1 MNEST
6 RLNQSK
12 PKKKNKL
19 IEEEDYD
26 DDEEEEDDFDHTEYG
41 IKYNQSEDIENS
53 NLLYNNSDNNIE
65 EPQEEQKE
73 ADKSE
78 QQESESNKDDQESQN
93 MSYHS
98 LNNENNKPD
107 QQEQF
112 IFTQKRNKNRNQR
125 VFSTIRPQ
133 LVYEDFSKRGEL
145 SKQSSSSSFSSI
157 SSEKVIQKLLK
168 LSHQVKH
175 ESGSESNP
183 QNSQQPPQPSTYFDI
198 EKGIINQLTQ
208 IKEELKEQE
217 KNQLSNSL
225 GLLNTEIKQYEQLI
239 ELMLE
244 EELPSN
250 YVKEIDPDQQI
261 VYFNIVTKT
270 SSYEHPLI
278 NKFRRVLFEKK
289 FKEDEVDFFKLENRK
304 GIPTK
309 FSHNPIIQYAK
320 KEEKKIEKKKSLLD
334 NQQKVAAAVNVKE
347 TLSPDKN
354 QKESALAAAKRQVS
368 KSVYKKQS
376 ISTKIQKSI
385 GGMGDIPAKKQPEP
399 VSLFLQHQNIPIINP
414 ALMFTDIKIG
424 TLNPKQEFVEFR
436 FKEMMNELSQMKDTN
451 TYRFI
456 KDRIYPAIEEDENDN
471 ENKKDQ
477 NKEGLTTSQP
487 QENTQKIK
495 QDQAV
500 PNLNLYHKALLTTQ
514 SKFNKNSD
522 KKLFNGQL
530 IRNGLSYIVQTA
542 NSTARGTSNKQLGHS
557 NNVSGVEFS
566 ETTIGAQQSLQNV
579 QENIQDSTTQ
589 QQPDNQNQMTQS
601 SRSQQK
607 IGKKESQESSRKL
620 DIANQKIKSG
630 LSTSSVNQT
639 EITTPKHTQLDGE
652 NPDFSVQT
660 NEFKPEKQK
669 QQVQY
674 LDIYPIRQER
684 ENLIETIERELIIAT
699 EYYEY
704 KYGKDLFI
712 QQQIIESQKSFKRA
726 NPEDVI
732 FAMNFLNIQIN
743 QSQLFWVARAFATL
757 DLPDFWTEIYDE
769 EEEQIVYVNQL
780 TNFHFNIHPSIVFIQ
795 KIITEYKR
803 KRDQEAM
810 KRAQQTFAFKHKSYL
825 FTAEYP
831 KTAQNDIIN
840 KKDALYYD
848 QMHNLNNTTFQ
859 EDLNMIFEN
868 RMGIQYSVNLTKLHQ
883 KLDKI
888 NLYRGDQTT
897 VPIKNKLEYI
907 SNTLNNIKRK
917 ENKQIAPINPYFD
930 DIYFYVDTEQEVA
943 ENKIFSETDIS
954 KSKRNKGKHKRSNSN
969 LSDQHMLVLS
979 RELGLNFPEDIHV
992 LILVHEFIE
1001 TKEQLNNEWRFRHT
1015 NKNTFY
1021 WFHRKDQKC
1030 QIKYP
1035 YLQELKDIVQLFQH
1049 SLKKDIQKIKINKDN
1064 LKYLSM
1070 FKSSKQVVLS
1080 KIKQES
1086 RDFVKKYMA
1095 YNSQSK
1101 KNDKKLNMDNND
1113 EMLTL
1118 SSSEDEKALQVD
1130 KKMQKLDAKTDGY
1143 QLKHVMNVLR
1153 NKSQITEQDIK
1164 EKVLF
1169 NWPLK
1174 FIYKEHKIEDLNQT
1188 KEKTSNVK
1196 EKKIGMNLKEN
1207 QKNALK
1213 KLKAMTKVVGL
1224 TKSSTESLT
1233 DLSKKQSII
1242 SSATTI
1248 SIGQKPNSSTSL
1260 GSASAISKNL
1270 VRQNTNKKQ
1279 YPPTSYQIMQNPGYF
1294 SGKTS
1299 QEYYRFF
1306 SDSSRSSS
1314 SSSNNSSRSSS
1325 DSAKNSQSNLDSSQS
1340 SLFKFFKSN
1349 NEPQVPDSSI
1359 LEQLVQLQGLPTQND
1374 NDQDQKNQL
1383 NVRFEDEAQAD
1394 QKEQDASNQNNQAT
1408 DSQQE
1413 QEANEYTYQKQV
1425 EFDDTINS
1433 TQINND
1439 STQVDISQ
1447 DQSKSKDKKHGKSG
1461 SKKQQRSISSKKSY
1475 TKSPLKDGKKKSKKP
1490 SISPNKSGQFSVHN
1504 QQLYQQNQNNLQ
1516 LNSKQIGN
1524 QKQVKKGSEVN
1535 NKNQPISK
1543 LQNAASMISKVV
1555 SITKP
1560 SQEQDKNK
1568 VNNQNQQGQSF
1579 IRLQETPKDQPKQQS
1594 QQQQL
1599 QKELTIKKDNE
1610 NQIGGKDQK
1619 QEIANQKQNE
1629 QQVNKQE
1636 PDQQSVPLVD
1646 QKQDQINEKTQDQQ
1660 NLQQQEIVQKQQE
1673 QVEQNTEIKNL
1684 QNDQIKDQSTEQNN
1698 EKENQNT
1705 EIQKA
1710 QTNETQSLENQQEP
1724 KTEPQTEVPKIDLEK
1739 LENFSQNQNE
1749 QQNQPQNIP
1758 DQANTPIPDQNQ
1770 ISSQKEKEEQTK
1782 VEISSPQRNFSSPIM
1797 SPQRISSRQSFLKK
1811 VEEPLKLDS
1820 DPQTPK
1826 KSGDGSPT
1834 PKSVNQRRG
1843 SFRWNR
1849 NEQRKSESH
1858 IEQQKIAQAKLQEEK
1873 KLSKKQ
1879 EGDKIED
1886 SYKSLF
1892 QKHFK
1897 VKAKQMNLL
1906 QPKINIQESVLSKY
1920 INQQDVISED
1930 AQEDVLDRDS
1940 DDEKSNNWLYTNQFK
1955 NFMAQQNKRGVIVQ
1969 NKRTNIMI
1977 PLNQTVGSI
1986 YHQAK
1991 TGSFIQNIKLSGI
2004 DVHHTS
2010 HTVRRESN
2018 PVYLYPELKNQQAY
2032 LNHQLRN
2039 QFYQATIQ
2047 QQKIK
2052 EEILFVDQFNSNFIM
2067 KQQGLDQD
2075 KQAEVI
2081 HKKNEKSLEKSS
2093 NDNNQKN
2100 KINQIIEKKGTIF
2113 PTLQQP
2119 TKKLVPHITHKV
2131 RLIKTT
2137 SNFNFKQNRSLSPKT
2152 ESLQNNVV
2160 TQDNINSPS
2169 RKQTQDFSRKQ
2180 TQEFGRKLT
2189 HEITSQQAQE
2199 LGRGSGINKAFSP
2212 KKSIDYVLKIS
2223 RQQSMASDGSSPKN
2237 QRMLESSSP
2246 RKKQSSVFNNLDS
2259 TANNKRNSSRLE
2271 NIFQKGNVKEN
2282 EQSDIVPVES
2292 QAIILNEENFKTQIE
2307 NISKYQDDYSN
2318 FKIKQM
2324 LSNLL
2329 KKMPYVKVDFQNQII
2344 NKLKSIPDNP
2354 NKKLNSYRVFQV
2366 EAQSHLELIK
2376 LKYLKKKLDL
2386 IAFDFIMSNLRIPKE
2401 AKKTIYDSE
2410 LLKSRMYRKFRN
2422 FFRDIRTYLISLQ
2435 DIFQNLQR
2443 MIIDSKFEW
2452 KILPKLYGIMTQKF
2466 QRQIAKIN
2474 KENIF
2479 EKIVLHYEKKKLK
2492 QLLGEQEQNKL
2503 QQNENKNQDEELAD
2517 EIMLSDVESDPED
2530 QNDLNPF
2537 SQQFTLVS
2545 SKVLNKMIKDQK
2557 KKQRKRQKLIKKLE
2571 KGLLQKADSDEEQEY
2586 AENIKIYKQIQQ
2598 AKTEDDE
2605 AKNNEQIQEREEN
2618 AILKKVEQKKN
2629 IVHIDQLRKEI
2640 ERQTEKQKQK
2650 EIKKQKKK
2658 MMEEQDEEDEEDEEY
2673 DDFDGENKKKKKGQ
2687 DEDDSKYNSESSDN
2701 ESSYFSTESSNSD
2714 LDSKGEE
2721 MYEENQRIN
2730 LLLKVF
2736 DDPKYIFLFQQFL
2749 QNQEKITQ
2757 LEESNQIW
2765 KLLTNQLG
2773 HIHTMFR
2780 DSVKRVEIFLDYGMA
2795 TSDLDKMIKRLKI
2808 DINREGDLIWI
2819 AYFYCGVLLRY
2830 SSNFS
2835 NDVLQA
2841 ILQSEEQNDYDS
2853 FFMEML
2859 DLNRVKRQFV
2869 MIEMN
2874 SKNINDYLIYS
2885 QWFKFYN
2892 NKSGQMFFYNPMLK
2906 KKVSSLSQKIF
2917 TMQEHFKAIDKYKFI
2932 EMIDFIM
2939 NKIKDEE
2946 EKDLAMQFSQ
2956 FFKQQPMDSKF
2967 NESTNREKKSILH
2980 YKSKSQIRGSIR
2992 GFIDSNPNLQ
3002 NSIQK
3007 FIYDQNKQIF

>member
-1 MNEST
+1 
-6 RLNQSK
+6 
-12 PKKKNKL
+12 
-19 IEEEDYD
+19 
-26 DDEEEEDDFDHTEYG
+26 
-41 IKYNQSEDIENS
+41 
-53 NLLYNNSDNNIE
+53 
-65 EPQEEQKE
+65 
-73 ADKSE
+73 
-78 QQESESNKDDQESQN
+78 
-93 MSYHS
+93 
-98 LNNENNKPD
+98 
-107 QQEQF
+107 
-112 IFTQKRNKNRNQR
+112 
-125 VFSTIRPQ
+125 
-133 LVYEDFSKRGEL
+133 
-145 SKQSSSSSFSSI
+145 
-157 SSEKVIQKLLK
+157 
-168 LSHQVKH
+168 
-175 ESGSESNP
+175 
-183 QNSQQPPQPSTYFDI
+183 
-198 EKGIINQLTQ
+198 
-208 IKEELKEQE
+208 
-217 KNQLSNSL
+217 
-225 GLLNTEIKQYEQLI
+225 
-239 ELMLE
+239 MLE

-250 YVKEIDPDQQI
+250 YIKEIDPDQQI
-261 VYFNIVTKT
+261 IYFNKVTKT

-278 NKFRRVLFEKK
+278 NKFRRVLYEKK
-289 FKEDEVDFFKLENRK
+289 FKEDEVELFKLENRK

-309 FSHNPIIQYAK
+309 FTHNPIIQYAK
-320 KEEKKIEKKKSLLD
+320 KEEKKIEKKKSLQD
-334 NQQKVAAAVNVKE
+334 SQQKAAVAVNVKE

-354 QKESALAAAKRQVS
+354 LKESALATAKRQVS

-376 ISTKIQKSI
+376 ISSKIQKSI
-385 GGMGDIPAKKQPEP
+385 GGMGDIPTKKQPEP

-436 FKEMMNELSQMKDTN
+436 YKEMMNELQLMKDTN

-456 KDRIYPAIEEDENDN
+456 KDRIYPAIEDDENDN

-477 NKEGLTTSQP
+477 NKEGGGTSSQP
-487 QENTQKIK
+487 QENNQKVK
-495 QDQAV
+495 QDLAV
-500 PNLNLYHKALLTTQ
+500 SNLNLYHKALLITQ
-514 SKFNKNSD
+514 QKFNKNSD

-530 IRNGLSYIVQTA
+530 IRNGLSYIVQVA
-542 NSTARGTSNKQLGHS
+542 NSTARGTSNKNLGYS

-566 ETTIGAQQSLQNV
+566 ETTIGAQQSLMNV
-579 QENIQDSTTQ
+579 QENIQDSTTP
-589 QQPDNQNQMTQS
+589 QQPDNQNPMTQS
-601 SRSQQK
+601 EKSQQK
-607 IGKKESQESSRKL
+607 ISKKESQESSRKL

-639 EITTPKHTQLDGE
+639 EITTPKNNQLEGE
-652 NPDFSVQT
+652 NSDFSVQP

-674 LDIYPIRQER
+674 LDIYPIRQEK
-684 ENLIETIERELIIAT
+684 ENLIEMIERELMIAT

-712 QQQIIESQKSFKRA
+712 QQQIIEAQKSFKRA

-743 QSQLFWVARAFATL
+743 QSQLFWVARAFASL

-810 KRAQQTFAFKHKSYL
+810 NRAQQTFAFKHKSYL

-831 KTAQNDIIN
+831 KSAQSEAIN
-840 KKDALYYD
+840 KKDPQYYD
-848 QMHNLNNTTFQ
+848 QMYNLNNAAFYQ
-859 EDLNMIFEN
+859 EDLNMVFEN
-868 RMGIQYSVNLTKLHQ
+868 RMGIQYSVNLTKLYQ

-888 NLYRGDQTT
+888 NLYKSDQTT

-930 DIYFYVDTEQEVA
+930 DIYFFVDTEQEVA
-943 ENKIFSETDIS
+943 ENKIFSETDLS
-954 KSKRNKGKHKRSNSN
+954 KLKGLKRKHKRQNSN
-969 LSDQHMLVLS
+969 LSDQHMFILS
-979 RELGLNFPEDIHV
+979 RELGLNFPEDIHC

-1001 TKEQLNNEWRFRHT
+1001 SKESQNNEWRFRHT

-1035 YLQELKDIVQLFQH
+1035 YIQELKDIVQLFQH

-1086 RDFVKKYMA
+1086 RDFVKKYMSF
-1095 YNSQSK
+1095 NNQQ
-1101 KNDKKLNMDNND
+1101 KNNDQKLNIENND

-1118 SSSEDEKALQVD
+1118 SSSDDEKMLEVG
-1130 KKMQKLDAKTDGY
+1130 KKMQKLDAKADGY
-1143 QLKHVMNVLR
+1143 QLKHVMNILR

-1174 FIYKEHKIEDLNQT
+1174 FIYKEHKIEGLNQT
-1188 KEKTSNVK
+1188 KEKVANVK
-1196 EKKIGMNLKEN
+1196 EKKIAMNLKEN

-1248 SIGQKPNSSTSL
+1248 SIGQKPSSSTSL
-1260 GSASAISKNL
+1260 GSASAVSKNL

-1294 SGKTS
+1294 QGKTS
-1299 QEYYRFF
+1299 QEYYKFF
-1306 SDSSRSSS
+1306 SDSSISS
-1314 SSSNNSSRSSS
+1314 SSSNSSNNSSSE
-1325 DSAKNSQSNLDSSQS
+1325 SADNSQSNLDTSQN
-1340 SLFKFFKSN
+1340 SLFKFYKSS

-1359 LEQLVQLQGLPTQND
+1359 LQQLAQIQGIDTQVEEN
-1374 NDQDQKNQL
+1374 QDQKKQL
-1383 NVRFEDEAQAD
+1383 NVKFEDEGQVG
-1394 QKEQDASNQNNQAT
+1394 QQEQNTQNQNNQVI

-1413 QEANEYTYQKQV
+1413 QEANTDMEKKQV

-1461 SKKQQRSISSKKSY
+1461 QKKQQRSISSKKSY
-1475 TKSPLKDGKKKSKKP
+1475 TKSPLKDGKKRSKK
-1490 SISPNKSGQFSVHN
+1490 SSTSPNKSGQFSIHN
-1504 QQLYQQNQNNLQ
+1504 QQILSQSQYNQQQN
-1516 LNSKQIGN
+1516 SKVMGN
-1524 QKQVKKGSEVN
+1524 QKQVKKGSETN
-1535 NKNQPISK
+1535 NKNQPTQK
-1543 LQNAASMISKVV
+1543 LQTAVNLVSKVV
-1555 SITKP
+1555 SIGKQP
-1560 SQEQDKNK
+1560 QEQDKNK
-1568 VNNQNQQGQSF
+1568 VNNYHQQGQSLLK
-1579 IRLQETPKDQPKQQS
+1579 LQETPKDQPKQQ
-1594 QQQQL
+1594 QQQL
-1599 QKELTIKKDNE
+1599 QQQQIQKQLIIKKDIE
-1610 NQIGGKDQK
+1610 NQIDSKDEK
-1619 QEIANQKQNE
+1619 QDIANQKQN
-1629 QQVNKQE
+1629 
-1636 PDQQSVPLVD
+1636 DQQIKQKEPVQETAAIVD
-1646 QKQDQINEKTQDQQ
+1646 QKQDIINEKAQDQQ
-1660 NLQQQEIVQKQQE
+1660 NLQQQETVQKQQQ
-1673 QVEQNTEIKNL
+1673 QVEQNSETKDL
-1684 QNDQIKDQSTEQNN
+1684 QSEQVKDQPTEQSNQ
-1698 EKENQNT
+1698 KETDTSETKQEQVNV
-1705 EIQKA
+1705 
-1710 QTNETQSLENQQEP
+1710 TQSQENSQEP
-1724 KTEPQTEVPKIDLEK
+1724 KTDTQTDEVPKIGLEK
-1739 LENFSQNQNE
+1739 LEKNSQNQNK
-1749 QQNQPQNIP
+1749 QQNLTQNSA
-1758 DQANTPIPDQNQ
+1758 DHANTQYQNQ
-1770 ISSQKEKEEQTK
+1770 ISNKQEKEDETK
-1782 VEISSPQRNFSSPIM
+1782 VQVSSPSKIYSSPII
-1797 SPQRISSRQSFLKK
+1797 SPQRISTRQSFLKK
-1811 VEEPLKLDS
+1811 VEEPLKVDS
-1820 DPQTPK
+1820 DPQTPR
-1826 KSGDGSPT
+1826 KSGDNSPT
-1834 PKSVNQRRG
+1834 QKNANQRRG
-1843 SFRWNR
+1843 SLRWNR

-1858 IEQQKIAQAKLQEEK
+1858 IDQQKIVQSKLQEEK
-1873 KLSKKQ
+1873 KLQKKK
-1879 EGDKIED
+1879 DDVKIED

-1906 QPKINIQESVLSKY
+1906 QPKINVLESVLSKY
-1920 INQQDVISED
+1920 INYQDVISED
-1930 AQEDVLDRDS
+1930 AQEDALDRDS

-1955 NFMAQQNKRGVIVQ
+1955 NFMAQQNKKGVIAQ
-1969 NKRTNIMI
+1969 NKRINIMI

-1986 YHQAK
+1986 YQQAK
-1991 TGSFIQNIKLSGI
+1991 TGSLVQNIKLSGI
-2004 DVHHTS
+2004 DVQHKNSTL
-2010 HTVRRESN
+2010 RRESN

-2039 QFYQATIQ
+2039 QFYQASIQ

-2052 EEILFVDQFNSNFIM
+2052 EEILFVDQFNSNFIT
-2067 KQQGLDQD
+2067 KQQGLTQD
-2075 KQAEVI
+2075 KSPDVI
-2081 HKKNEKSLEKSS
+2081 HKKNEQSLEKLS
-2093 NDNNQKN
+2093 NDNNLKN
-2100 KINQIIEKKGTIF
+2100 KMNTIIERKATIF

-2119 TKKLVPHITHKV
+2119 TKKLVPHLTPKV

-2152 ESLQNNVV
+2152 EALQNNVG
-2160 TQDNINSPS
+2160 TKDNLNSLS
-2169 RKQTQDFSRKQ
+2169 RKQTQDFSRK
-2180 TQEFGRKLT
+2180 LNN
-2189 HEITSQQAQE
+2189 EITSLQAQE
-2199 LGRGSGINKAFSP
+2199 LGRGSGISKCISP
-2212 KKSIDYVLKIS
+2212 KQSMDYVLKIS
-2223 RQQSMASDGSSPKN
+2223 RQQSLASDRSSPKN
-2237 QRMLESSSP
+2237 QRTLEGSP
-2246 RKKQSSVFNNLDS
+2246 RNVKNSIFNNQGS
-2259 TANNKRNSSRLE
+2259 NIKNTRNSSRLE
-2271 NIFQKGNVKEN
+2271 NIFQKGNVKEIN
-2282 EQSDIVPVES
+2282 TEQDIIPVES

-2344 NKLKSIPDNP
+2344 NKLKNMPDNT

-2422 FFRDIRTYLISLQ
+2422 FFRDIRSYLISLQ

-2466 QRQIAKIN
+2466 QRQISKIN

-2503 QQNENKNQDEELAD
+2503 QQSDNKNQDEELAD

-2557 KKQRKRQKLIKKLE
+2557 RKQKKRQKLIKKLE
-2571 KGLLQKADSDEEQEY
+2571 KGLLQKVDSDEEQEY
-2586 AENIKIYKQIQQ
+2586 AENIKIYKLIQQ
-2598 AKTEDDE
+2598 EKAEEDETKD
-2605 AKNNEQIQEREEN
+2605 NEQTSEKEKN

-2629 IVHIDQLRKEI
+2629 IVHINQLRKEI
-2640 ERQTEKQKQK
+2640 ERQTEKQKLK
-2650 EIKKQKKK
+2650 EIKRQKKK

-2687 DEDDSKYNSESSDN
+2687 DENDSKYNSETSDN

-2714 LDSKGEE
+2714 VDSKGDE
-2721 MYEENQRIN
+2721 MDDENQRIN

-2749 QNQEKITQ
+2749 QNQEKIIQ

-2780 DSVKRVEIFLDYGMA
+2780 DSVKRVEVFLDYGMT
-2795 TSDLDKMIKRLKI
+2795 TSDLDEMIKRLKI
-2808 DINREGDLIWI
+2808 DANREGDLIWI

-2835 NDVLQA
+2835 SDVLQV
-2841 ILQSEEQNDYDS
+2841 ILQSEELNDYDS
-2853 FFMEML
+2853 FFMEMV

-2892 NKSGQMFFYNPMLK
+2892 STSGQMFFYNPTLK

-2932 EMIDFIM
+2932 EIIDFIM

-2967 NESTNREKKSILH
+2967 LESTNREKKSILN
-2980 YKSKSQIRGSIR
+2980 YKAKSQIRGSIR

-3007 FIYDQNKQIF
+3007 FIYDQNKQTL